1 MVSLTVSLGGRNK
14 LSAETGQ
21 FQAELWTG
29 TDTLRKRQGH
39 QVEHQVEH
47 QGYIRLH
54 DINSVTKFR
63 ALVQCPFF
71 RTLLFQS
78 RVVGTLAP
86 K

>member
-29 TDTLRKRQGH
+29 TDTLRKRQG
-39 QVEHQVEH
+39 HQVEH